1 MNLDIPRG
9 WLALGLTGQLLFSTR
24 FLIQWVVS
32 ERRKASVV
40 PTAFWWFSIGGSLCL
55 LAYAIYRADP
65 VFILGQSAGLI
76 VYFRNLVLLGRQKK
90 VVPAG

>member
-9 WLALGLTGQLLFSTR
+9 WLALGLTGQVFFSAR
-24 FLIQWVVS
+24 FLIQWVAS

-40 PTAFWWFSIGGSLCL
+40 PTAFWWFSIGGGLCL
-55 LAYAIYRADP
+55 LTYAIHRADP

-76 VYFRNLVLLGRQKK
+76 VYIRNLILLRRQKK
-90 VVPAG
+90 AGAAG